1 MPAGP
6 SARDKT
12 ARNSEHSTAEG
23 IEGNHA
29 RQHERQDDGGSATL
43 PVALG
48 AYEDDFRNAE
58 ENSGGEERS
67 AGLREPKPIAE
78 PSPVASQQSHAW
90 ILGQGNE
97 RHLPTAGRRR
107 ARSAR
112 VTRPRS
118 SSVFTSENDRLERV
132 VALRGT
138 AQAKGGDARPTTL
151 WRRRPGRQ
159 DRDPPRLTSIKT
171 TRQRVGCSSDTLRP
185 GGVGSKRRASA
196 EEVSPSG
203 TCGSRTSRARG

>member
-23 IEGNHA
+23 IKGNHA

-48 AYEDDFRNAE
+48 AYGDDFRNAE

-67 AGLREPKPIAE
+67 AGLREPKPMAE

-90 ILGQGNE
+90 ILGQAYA
-97 RHLPTAGRRR
+97 RHPSRPVATEVSGGKRGRSRER
-107 ARSAR
+107 AR
-112 VTRPRS
+112 RPPDE
-118 SSVFTSENDRLERV
+118 TAWLRL
-132 VALRGT
+132 A
-138 AQAKGGDARPTTL
+138 GGCNE
-151 WRRRPGRQ
+151 
-159 DRDPPRLTSIKT
+159 I
-171 TRQRVGCSSDTLRP
+171 
-185 GGVGSKRRASA
+185 
-196 EEVSPSG
+196 
-203 TCGSRTSRARG
+203 RTWMWWQPVEDHA